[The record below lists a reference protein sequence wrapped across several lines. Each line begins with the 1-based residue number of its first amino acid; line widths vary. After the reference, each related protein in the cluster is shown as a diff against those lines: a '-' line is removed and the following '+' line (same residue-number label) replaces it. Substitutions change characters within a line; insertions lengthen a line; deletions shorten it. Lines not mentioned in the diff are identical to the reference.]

1 MSIIS
6 SRLTPSGFFAAVA
19 AAAAAAPAAVELP
32 LAALS
37 FRSPPG
43 AAVPAAAAADPLPSA
58 PLAPPPEVALVIPR
72 MSRTVAILVGSA
84 LLCSALSLSPSITA
98 FAVVGSA
105 PSSPIRGTRRS
116 RRSQARSSR
125 AGRSVRATYLV
136 VVVVVVVVLSSM
148 RQSGCRDL
156 AMRRTGGARARH
168 RGCKSRQDE
177 DGCAINQSISQSI
190 NQSNP
195 ILCSAHPIVLHRFV

>member
-43 AAVPAAAAADPLPSA
+43 AAVPAAAAAADPLPSA

-84 LLCSALSLSPSITA
+84 LLCSALLSLSLPQSLR
-98 FAVVGSA
+98 
-105 PSSPIRGTRRS
+105 SPWSDLHHHRRS
-116 RRSQARSSR
+116 EGQGGVEDHKRGPREPGA
-125 AGRSVRATYLV
+125 AFVRHT
-136 VVVVVVVVLSSM
+136 LSS
-148 RQSGCRDL
+148 SSSSL
-156 AMRRTGGARARH
+156 FYRR
-168 RGCKSRQDE
+168 
-177 DGCAINQSISQSI
+177 
-190 NQSNP
+190 
-195 ILCSAHPIVLHRFV
+195 